1 MNDTMNTQAQAQT
14 EEKNALAL
22 TAPVSDLITALTI
35 TDPDEA
41 APLLRYSTTSDTVK
55 LFNAVNSVSESVKDN
70 MDTDITV
77 TDIVITKADVP
88 SDIND
93 EDSDRVSKPVIHFY
107 TADGKHISSLSN
119 GIVRATRN
127 LLSCGLYPTPE
138 MPVTI
143 KFRTVNTKKGT
154 AHSFDVVKF

>member
-1 MNDTMNTQAQAQT
+1 MNENTQNAQET
-14 EEKNALAL
+14 TAL
-22 TAPVSDLITALTI
+22 TLSAPVSDVNTALAVK
-35 TDPDEA
+35 EVEEN
-41 APLLRYSTTSDTVK
+41 APLLRYSTTTDTVK

-70 MDTDITV
+70 MDVDIPV

-93 EDSDRVSKPVIHFY
+93 EDSDKVSKPVVHFY
-107 TADGKHISSLSN
+107 GTDGKHISSMSN

-143 KFRTVNTKKGT
+143 RFRTVNTKKGT

>member
-1 MNDTMNTQAQAQT
+1 MNENTQNTQET
-14 EEKNALAL
+14 TAL
-22 TAPVSDLITALTI
+22 TLSVPVSDVNTALAVKEV
-35 TDPDEA
+35 DEN
-41 APLLRYSTTSDTVK
+41 APLLRYSTTTDTVK

-70 MDTDITV
+70 MDVDIPV

-93 EDSDRVSKPVIHFY
+93 EDSDKVSKPVVHFY
-107 TADGKHISSLSN
+107 GTDGKHISSMSN

-143 KFRTVNTKKGT
+143 RFHTVNTKKGT
-154 AHSFDVVKF
+154 AHSFDVVSF